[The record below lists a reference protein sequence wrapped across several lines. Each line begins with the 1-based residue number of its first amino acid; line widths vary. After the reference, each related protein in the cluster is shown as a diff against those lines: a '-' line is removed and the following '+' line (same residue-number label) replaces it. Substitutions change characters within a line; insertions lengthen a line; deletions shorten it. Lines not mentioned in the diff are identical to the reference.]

1 MSGPGEDS
9 VAELAERRAKMAKL
23 RGELSVQRGDLTRY
37 PDQDEKHG
45 RRTEARAGKIGNG
58 EKI

>member
-1 MSGPGEDS
+1 MSGPGDDS

-37 PDQDEKHG
+37 PDQYQKHG
-45 RRTEARAGKIGNG
+45 RRTEARAVERRNG